1 MVQRLQ
7 SNVIFPIIQRSG
19 KKITFIGLYCNSFF
33 LRYARDQQ
41 FQSYSS
47 KRFLTLEWVQVS
59 GGVAGGPGGKA
70 PPAAVFKGR
79 QTRKGGAK
87 IKIWFK
93 ISSNMDNLNAF
104 LALWIQHISKFSPT
118 MVDNVSAF

>member
-47 KRFLTLEWVQVS
+47 KSFLTLEWVQVS
-59 GGVAGGPGGKA
+59 GGGAGGQPP